1 MFFGPLVLLC
11 RIASITAAINI
22 INIPR
27 YSTLFTVKSLKNAV
41 IVIIKPSPKPSHP
54 TTNSSKFVRIRTAPL
69 AFKAYASCRN
79 RNFTFLC
86 LHRQSFLAIHT
97 AILTWSVEGFRS
109 FRQLGRGFGCN
120 GATDHVK
127 AHVIQ
132 PRSRSVS
139 ITTSYFPLMYKLY
152 GWAFGSGPF
161 CWCIGHRI

>member
-22 INIPR
+22 INTPR

-109 FRQLGRGFGCN
+109 FRQLGEGL
-120 GATDHVK
+120 A
-127 AHVIQ
+127 
-132 PRSRSVS
+132 
-139 ITTSYFPLMYKLY
+139 LMGLQTMFNLK
-152 GWAFGSGPF
+152 
-161 CWCIGHRI
+161 